1 MNAKKGSPNDKNNQ
15 QNPAASKLARLQ
27 DAGEGVEASW
37 EEVDG
42 RLIKAAIVAA
52 AREHC
57 ACIFGVTSDGGALSF
72 TLLNSGAP
80 IKKWP
85 KSAASAE
92 SLLHE
97 IIATLES

>member
-1 MNAKKGSPNDKNNQ
+1 MNVKKGSPNDKNNQ
-15 QNPAASKLARLQ
+15 QNPAASKFARLH
-27 DAGEGVEASW
+27 DAGEDAAASW
-37 EEVDG
+37 DDVDG
-42 RLIKAAIVAA
+42 RLIKATIVAA

-72 TLLNSGAP
+72 TLLNSGP
-80 IKKWP
+80 PVKKWP

-97 IIATLES
+97 IIATLEG

>member
-1 MNAKKGSPNDKNNQ
+1 MKATKGSPNDKNNQ
-15 QNPAASKLARLQ
+15 TNPAVGKLARLHE
-27 DAGEGVEASW
+27 AGEGAAASW
-37 EEVDG
+37 EDVDG
-42 RLIKAAIVAA
+42 RLIKATIVAA
-52 AREHC
+52 SREHC

-72 TLLNSGAP
+72 TLLNSGPA

-85 KSAASAE
+85 KSAELAE